1 MNSPRPGS
9 SVYPFTPFPVERIRF
24 AEEPYL
30 EAGRI
35 MSDTGPMK
43 TGGGWV
49 ITCSSRQR
57 PFGCLV

>member
-30 EAGRI
+30 GVRRI
-35 MSDTGPMK
+35 MSDTDPDEDPGSVSNHM
-43 TGGGWV
+43 
-49 ITCSSRQR
+49 Q
-57 PFGCLV
+57 